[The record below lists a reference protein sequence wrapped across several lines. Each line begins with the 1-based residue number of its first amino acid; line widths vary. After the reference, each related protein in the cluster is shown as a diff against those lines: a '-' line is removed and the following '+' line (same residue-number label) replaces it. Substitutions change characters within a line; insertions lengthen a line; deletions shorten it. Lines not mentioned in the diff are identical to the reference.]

1 MLELTGFL
9 KNYISFCTIKIAMV
23 LCEIMSKHCWLQVA
37 LFLPLRASTSANL
50 SVVAIMKKNAY
61 FKELLETRSL
71 YFQTEC

>member
-1 MLELTGFL
+1 
-9 KNYISFCTIKIAMV
+9 MV